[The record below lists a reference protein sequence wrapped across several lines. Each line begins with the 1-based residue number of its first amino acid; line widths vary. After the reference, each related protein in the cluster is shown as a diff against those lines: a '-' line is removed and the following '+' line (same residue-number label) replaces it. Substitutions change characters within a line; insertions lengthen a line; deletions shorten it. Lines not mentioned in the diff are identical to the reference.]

1 MIGLIMCIKD
11 NITLKCLFDIDKLFK
26 LSLLKRYNKYFYMY
40 NDDID
45 LKTAKMILPDTVVN
59 EFKESINKLKNNI
72 NKIDTLNY
80 TNNIVTYYNEF
91 KKIASACIDTKVYN
105 LLKIKEKNETLLYVL
120 KTFSYSVNTKET
132 RKVVY
137 ELNKTA
143 TGRLVVK
150 QGSPS
155 ILTLPKKYRTI
166 FQSRYM
172 HDGELLMIDF
182 KSLEPRIAKKLTSDE
197 IYKDIYEEINRL
209 AEENLDRSVI
219 KKAVISTLYGSHRS
233 LDNISKEK
241 TEHLMKICKQF
252 FEYDELIKLSD
263 QPCKEGYRKNYF
275 GRPIHNEEE
284 TRTNVIV
291 NNYLQSTAV
300 DVALTYF
307 CKLIDLVDYEKC
319 KPLFIIHDAIIFDTH
334 NSYKK
339 ELVNIIEQG
348 YNCEK
353 LGYFPLELTNFMET
367 TIE

>member
-1 MIGLIMCIKD
+1 MSIED
-11 NITLKCLFDIDKLFK
+11 NIELKSLFNIDELFK

-40 NDDID
+40 TKDIS
-45 LKTAKMILPDTVVN
+45 LKETKLILPDSVVN
-59 EFKESINKLKNNI
+59 EFDESINEFKNQI
-72 NKIDTLNY
+72 DSIDTLNY
-80 TNNIVTYYNEF
+80 ANNITTYYDKF
-91 KKIASACIDTKVYN
+91 KKFSSACIDTKVYN
-105 LLKIKEKNETLLYVL
+105 LLKIKEKNETLQHVL
-120 KTFSYSVNTKET
+120 KTFSYSINTKET
-132 RKVVY
+132 RKVEY
-137 ELNKTA
+137 ELNKTT

-166 FQSRYM
+166 FQSRYI

-182 KSLEPRIAKKLTSDE
+182 KSLEPRIAKKLTSNE
-197 IYKDIYEEINRL
+197 IYEDIYEEINRL
-209 AEENLDRSVI
+209 TEENLDRSVI
-219 KKAVISTLYGSHRS
+219 KKAVISTLYGSHSS

-241 TEHLMKICKQF
+241 TEKLMETCKQF

-263 QPCKEGYRKNYF
+263 NPCNEGYRKNYF

-300 DVALTYF
+300 DVALMYF
-307 CKLIDLVDYEKC
+307 CKLIDLVDNQKC
-319 KPLFIIHDAIIFDTH
+319 KPLFVIHDAIVFDTH
-334 NSYKK
+334 NSYKND
-339 ELVNIIEQG
+339 LVNIVKQG

>member
-1 MIGLIMCIKD
+1 MNNNRD
-11 NITLKCLFDIDKLFK
+11 NTDTNFLNTEQINNLSLLFK
-26 LSLLKRYNKYFYMY
+26 LKNLDKYKKFYKMY
-40 NDDID
+40 NISKNID
-45 LKTAKMILPDTVVN
+45 LNNILPDFMIHSYDKDLC
-59 EFKESINKLKNNI
+59 EFLEELEKKDIDNYREKLINCINLNNVLSEYYIDYKVFNFFIVKENNVSLNSLLRKFSKKN
-72 NKIDTLNY
+72 
-80 TNNIVTYYNEF
+80 
-91 KKIASACIDTKVYN
+91 KKITYN
-105 LLKIKEKNETLLYVL
+105 
-120 KTFSYSVNTKET
+120 FVNTT
-132 RKVVY
+132 
-137 ELNKTA
+137 
-143 TGRLVVK
+143 TGRLTT
-150 QGSPS
+150 QENSPN
-155 ILTLPKKYRTI
+155 ILTLPKKYRNI
-166 FQSRYM
+166 FTSRWKCE
-172 HDGELLMIDF
+172 GSLLMIDF
-182 KSLEPRIAKKLTSDE
+182 KSLEPRIAKKLTSDKN
-197 IYKDIYEEINRL
+197 YKDIYEEINRL

-300 DVALTYF
+300 DVALKYF